1 MTYYCLLGIAQ
12 NVGWSQISS
21 AADASKQLFGR
32 ETTDAQLE
40 ALLSWGPW
48 GYFAGAPI
56 AIGMLHNPK
65 QPRLAVNKCVAVA
78 AILTLLG

>member
-1 MTYYCLLGIAQ
+1 MLP
-12 NVGWSQISS
+12 NNSS
-21 AADASKQLFGR
+21 AARRPAHNSRLCYRGDRG
-32 ETTDAQLE
+32 
-40 ALLSWGPW
+40 